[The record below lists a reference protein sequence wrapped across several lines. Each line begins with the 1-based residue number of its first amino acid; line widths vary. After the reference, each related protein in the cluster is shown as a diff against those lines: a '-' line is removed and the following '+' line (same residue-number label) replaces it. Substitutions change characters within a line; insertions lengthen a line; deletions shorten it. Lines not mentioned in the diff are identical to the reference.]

1 MGHPKMQHPL
11 LKEPSKRTTYSSDSQ
26 TFSACG
32 ALKKKKKKI
41 RGTLTTTQS
50 CFKKN

>member
-32 ALKKKKKKI
+32 ALRKKKKKNSRHTYYNTK
-41 RGTLTTTQS
+41 LL
-50 CFKKN
+50 